1 MWRDL
6 KANRQRRH
14 PFERKPVAS
23 QQYNK
28 GSAGNERY
36 DEPAEHMFFRFRY
49 CSGTHLQTDNCD
61 SLVLLPR

>member
-1 MWRDL
+1 MWWDL

-36 DEPAEHMFFRFRY
+36 DEPTERMFFPFRY
-49 CSGTHLQTDNCD
+49 YNGTLARTDNCD
-61 SLVLLPR
+61 ALVLLPR